1 MTDSFQEYLD
11 NRTKREKVQEAYIDR
26 IIDGMDIGDFVEMAR
41 DTFIEQMDEL
51 DDEQLYEDVQHFYP
65 DLLENE

>member
-1 MTDSFQEYLD
+1 
-11 NRTKREKVQEAYIDR
+11 
-26 IIDGMDIGDFVEMAR
+26 MAR